1 MIRRTIEQHN
11 DHLQNKINKSSALE
25 NMPFSVSLK
34 DLKQKN
40 YEMFV
45 ITDVSECR
53 EIDNSC

>member
-1 MIRRTIEQHN
+1 M
-11 DHLQNKINKSSALE
+11 QNKIDKSSELG

-34 DLKQKN
+34 HLKQKN